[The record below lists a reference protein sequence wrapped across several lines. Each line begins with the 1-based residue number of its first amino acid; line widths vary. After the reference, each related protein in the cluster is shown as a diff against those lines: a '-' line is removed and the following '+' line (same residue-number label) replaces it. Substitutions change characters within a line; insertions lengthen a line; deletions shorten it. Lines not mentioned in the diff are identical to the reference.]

1 VTLKITEKKI
11 ISDTTPHYAFKL
23 EPGGLWR
30 VSWLPGQDL
39 DRNSAISATT
49 VAELTAAGRDNAS
62 VMQHIDGLAAEVGLC
77 ASDAIVLTSA
87 PPMYPLLFT
96 SVPGLGRDGYLA
108 SSTHVLWFESPEE
121 RDRFT
126 ACHFV
131 ASSCKPEQEG

>member
-1 VTLKITEKKI
+1 VTLKITDKKI
-11 ISDTTPHYAFKL
+11 ISDTTPHYAL
-23 EPGGLWR
+23 NVEPGGLWR

-39 DRNSAISATT
+39 DRNSAITAMT

-62 VMQHIDGLAAEVGLC
+62 VMLHIDGLAAEVGLC
-77 ASDAIVLTSA
+77 ASDAIVLSST